1 MSSKEVILEHELIYK
16 KILMDEEMKFIVD
29 SAEERMLLALQHLN
43 KEMLNIRAGKANPI
57 MLSGIKVDYYGT
69 PTPISQVANINSPD
83 GRTLSVQPWEKS
95 MLMEIEKA
103 ILVAN
108 LGFNPM
114 NNGES
119 IIINIPVLTE
129 ERRKELVKLAK
140 AEVENAK
147 ISIRTSRKDA
157 NTEIKNSEASE
168 DLQKNFEI
176 DIQNITDQYIS
187 KADETFSL
195 KEKEILTV

>member
-1 MSSKEVILEHELIYK
+1 
-16 KILMDEEMKFIVD
+16 MDEEMKFIVD

-57 MLSGIKVDYYGT
+57 MLSGVKVDYYGT

-157 NTEIKNSEASE
+157 NTEIKNSEVSE

>member
-16 KILMDEEMKFIVD
+16 KIQMDEEMKFIVD
-29 SAEERMLLALQHLN
+29 SAEERMLLALEHLN

-57 MLSGIKVDYYGT
+57 MLSGVKVDYYGT

>member
-1 MSSKEVILEHELIYK
+1 MSSKEVILEQELIYK
-16 KILMDEEMKFIVD
+16 KIQMDEEMKFIVD
-29 SAEERMLLALQHLN
+29 SAEERMHLALQHLN

-57 MLSGIKVDYYGT
+57 MLSGVKVDYYGT

-108 LGFNPM
+108 LGFNPL